1 MEYLLK
7 KELIIKKEFLNRGYI
22 IKKIKNKKSLNFIK
36 KLIIKKIEKQ
46 ILIKNP
52 DLNKI
57 HKFINKEDLNNFRL
71 SLYEDLNKNER
82 FKFHYFNL
90 GREILYELVGNEIM
104 MQKKINL
111 SIQLPGDESSLLPI
125 HSDVWSGDSPYEI
138 NLWMPLVNCYKTKSM
153 YIIKQKDF
161 NKLKVLLRQKKYS
174 DSTKIFGLLKKKLKW
189 LKVNYGEILIFNQTL
204 PHGNVVNEENATR
217 ISLNCRFKS
226 IFSPYKDK
234 KIGEFFIPVTT
245 RAMTEIGINYEDPF

>member
-204 PHGNVVNEENATR
+204 PHGNVVNEENTTR

-245 RAMTEIGINYEDPF
+245 RAMTEIGINYKDPF

>member
-36 KLIIKKIEKQ
+36 KLIKKKIKKQ

-204 PHGNVVNEENATR
+204 PHGNVVNEENTTR

-245 RAMTEIGINYEDPF
+245 RAMTEIGINYKDPF

>member
-36 KLIIKKIEKQ
+36 KLILKKIGKK
-46 ILIKNP
+46 ISIKNP
-52 DLNKI
+52 NLNKI
-57 HKFINKEDLNNFRL
+57 HNIVHKENLNNFRL
-71 SLYEDLNKNER
+71 SLYEDLNKDEK

-111 SIQLPGDESSLLPI
+111 SIQIPGDESSLLPI

-138 NLWMPLVNCYKTKSM
+138 NLWLPLVNCYKTKSM
-153 YIIKQKDF
+153 YIINQKDF
-161 NKLKVLLRQKKYS
+161 NKFKVLLKKKKYS
-174 DSTKIFGLLKKKLKW
+174 DSSKIFELLRKNLKW
-189 LKVNYGEILIFNQTL
+189 LKVNYGEMLIFNQTL
-204 PHGNVVNEENATR
+204 PHGNVVNEESETR

-234 KIGEFFIPVTT
+234 KIGEFFIPITT
-245 RAMTEIGINYEDPF
+245 RAMTEIGINYKDPF

>member
-161 NKLKVLLRQKKYS
+161 NKFKVLLRQKKYS

-245 RAMTEIGINYEDPF
+245 RAMTEIGINYKDPF

>member
-7 KELIIKKEFLNRGYI
+7 KELIIKREFLNRGYI

-57 HKFINKEDLNNFRL
+57 HKFVNKEHLNNFRL

-161 NKLKVLLRQKKYS
+161 NKFKLLLRQKKYS
-174 DSTKIFGLLKKKLKW
+174 DSTKIFELLKKKLKW

-204 PHGNVVNEENATR
+204 PHGNVVNDENETR

-234 KIGEFFIPVTT
+234 KIGEFFIPITT

>member
-36 KLIIKKIEKQ
+36 KLILKKISKKFS
-46 ILIKNP
+46 IKNP
-52 DLNKI
+52 NLNKI
-57 HKFINKEDLNNFRL
+57 HNIVDKENLNNFRL
-71 SLYEDLNKNER
+71 SLYEDLNKDEK
-82 FKFHYFNL
+82 FKFNYFNL

-111 SIQLPGDESSLLPI
+111 SIQIPGDESSLLPI

-138 NLWMPLVNCYKTKSM
+138 NLWLPLVNCFKTKSM
-153 YIIKQKDF
+153 YIINQKDF
-161 NKLKVLLRQKKYS
+161 NKLKVLLKKKKYS
-174 DSTKIFGLLKKKLKW
+174 DSSKIYELLRKKLKW
-189 LKVNYGEILIFNQTL
+189 LKVNYGEMLIFNQTL
-204 PHGNVVNEENATR
+204 PHGNIVNEESETR

-234 KIGEFFIPVTT
+234 KIGEFFIPITT
-245 RAMTEIGINYEDPF
+245 RAMTEIGINYKDPF

>member
-245 RAMTEIGINYEDPF
+245 RAMTEIGINYKDPF